1 MKRHSLVHDKLPRR
15 AAPGAI
21 TLLMAIGLVVLASL
35 ASFYSTRSV
44 LVDQLASQNHA
55 HAHQARLAAQ
65 AALAWAQADL
75 AAGRNPSPLDWTTP
89 GACPLGITGPQWQCI
104 ALPPAPHPALPA
116 MQLDVMA
123 VRNLVTSPHVLT
135 LHASAAEPGH
145 HSLARVRESL
155 FIPAVAPAPSH
166 APQAALVL
174 NGCVSEAPGSNLRV
188 CPLSSTGQA
197 CSGTALAPATQTL
210 FVPDTD
216 RDGRISSG
224 ERNSCLALRSA
235 SLPAGGDPTGPALA
249 VSRSPCNRAA
259 WRSALGNITDDQLK
273 AWSSAQERQ
282 GLHALSNPPRTV
294 YWVDSPA
301 DWTQSIGQPDH
312 PALLVLSEQ
321 ACAQRCPR
329 ITAGVHIHGSVVVQA
344 GCDDEKMRGWQAGW
358 IEGQLVVEAGLP
370 EWRSG
375 DLWARPYGRDGYIL
389 NWPDGIDARQVQR
402 INGSWSEGN
411 P

>member
-1 MKRHSLVHDKLPRR
+1 MKRPTLPHDKRPHR

-75 AAGRNPSPLDWTTP
+75 VSHSPSPPDWATSA
-89 GACPLGITGPQWQCI
+89 ACPSGITGPQWQCI
-104 ALPPAPHPALPA
+104 AMPPAPHPALPA
-116 MQLDVMA
+116 MQLNVTA
-123 VRNLVTSPHVLT
+123 VRDLVTSPHVLT
-135 LHASAAEPGH
+135 LYASASEPTH

-155 FIPAVAPAPSH
+155 FIPAVAPAPSQ

-174 NGCVSEAPGSNLRV
+174 NGCVSEAAGSSLRA

-197 CSGTALAPATQTL
+197 CSGTAMAPAVQTL

-216 RDGRISSG
+216 RNGSISST
-224 ERNSCLALRSA
+224 ETNNCLALSGT
-235 SLPAGGDPTGPALA
+235 SLTGGGSQIGPDMA
-249 VSRSPCNRAA
+249 VSRNPCNRAA
-259 WRSALGNITDDQLK
+259 WRSALGDITDAQLK

-294 YWVDSPA
+294 YWIDSPA

-321 ACAQRCPR
+321 ACTQRCPR
-329 ITAGVHIHGSVVVQA
+329 IAAGVHIHGSVVVQA

-358 IEGQLVVEAGLP
+358 IEGQLVIEAGLP

-375 DLWARPYGRDGYIL
+375 DLWARPYGRDGYNL
-389 NWPDGIDARQVQR
+389 NWPAGIDARQVQR
-402 INGSWSEGN
+402 VNGSWSEGS